1 MTFNPNQYGPVF
13 APLLDVAELNPL
25 GPGAWGCRP
34 MGEMFAPAKRWPLP
48 VRIARPAHDDHGVT
62 HDLDVVTVIMGRWNG
77 PSANIVTDRQWR
89 IHRSL
94 RETLHPARAQA
105 WRATH
110 S

>member
-1 MTFNPNQYGPVF
+1 
-13 APLLDVAELNPL
+13 
-25 GPGAWGCRP
+25 
-34 MGEMFAPAKRWPLP
+34 
-48 VRIARPAHDDHGVT
+48 VT

-77 PSANIVTDRQWR
+77 PSANIVTDRQSR